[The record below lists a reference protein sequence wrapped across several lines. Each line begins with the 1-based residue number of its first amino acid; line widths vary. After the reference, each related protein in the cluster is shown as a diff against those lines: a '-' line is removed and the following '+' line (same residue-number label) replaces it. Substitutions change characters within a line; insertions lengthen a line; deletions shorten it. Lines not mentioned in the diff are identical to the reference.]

1 MTKHK
6 DEYRKGGHNGSRT
19 GPATVNFHNEEVPP
33 TRALIVHLSLRTA
46 VSENSDQQRTVDA
59 DLAEITGLALAIEL
73 EIVETSIV
81 SLRQVS
87 PATYL
92 GTGKVNEIEQ
102 LVATDDIE
110 LVVTNTQLSPGQQ
123 RNLEKAWNCKVLD
136 RTGLILEIFG
146 RRAQTR
152 EGRLQVELAHLAYQR
167 SRLVRSWTHLERQR
181 GGSGTVGGPGE
192 TQKESDRR
200 ALQTRMK
207 KLETQLEKVRKTRG
221 LHRKS
226 RQKVP
231 FPVVAL
237 VGYTNAGKST
247 LFNYVTT
254 GNVLAKDLLF
264 ATLDPTMR
272 KLELP
277 RGRKVILS
285 DTVGFIADLPTQLVA
300 AFRATLEEVLSADLI
315 VHVRDIAHQDTEIQ
329 RVDVLKVLGD
339 LGVTDKQRSQMVE
352 VWNKSDLLDEE
363 ELLQRCNLLE
373 RTDNT
378 IIISSLTGQ
387 GINELLDVIELS
399 IGKNDDILTFS
410 LPLSQGADLAWVYE
424 HGDVLE
430 RTDSKD
436 GTMARLSARFPS
448 TRIEVARKKFETNS
462 LN

>member
-1 MTKHK
+1 MTKNTE
-6 DEYRKGGHNGSRT
+6 DSRKPGHRDS
-19 GPATVNFHNEEVPP
+19 ASVNFHNEEVPA
-33 TRALIVHLSLRTA
+33 TRALIVHLSMRDA
-46 VSENSDQQRTVDA
+46 PRANPADQRSVEA

-73 EIVETSIV
+73 EIAETVVV

-92 GTGKVNEIEQ
+92 GAGKVKEIKQ
-102 LVATDDIE
+102 LVAADDVE

-123 RNLEKAWNCKVLD
+123 RNLEKAWHCKVLD

-181 GGSGTVGGPGE
+181 GGSSTVGGPGE

-200 ALQTRMK
+200 DLQTRMK
-207 KLETQLEKVRKTRG
+207 KLELQLDKVKKTRG

-231 FPVVAL
+231 YPVVAL

-272 KLELP
+272 KLDLP
-277 RGRKVILS
+277 HGRRVILS

-329 RVDVLKVLGD
+329 RVDVLKVLSD
-339 LGVTDKQRSQMVE
+339 LGVTEKERDQMLE
-352 VWNKSDLLDEE
+352 VWNKADLLDEE
-363 ELLQRCNLLE
+363 ELLLRHNSTVRNE
-373 RTDNT
+373 NT

-387 GINELLDVIELS
+387 GIDTLLEKIETTLA
-399 IGKNDDILTFS
+399 KNDDILTFS
-410 LPLSQGADLAWVYE
+410 LPLSHGADLAWVYE
-424 HGDVLE
+424 NGDVLE
-430 RTDSKD
+430 RTDSED
-436 GTMARLSARFPS
+436 GLVAQLSARFPP
-448 TRIEVARKKFETNS
+448 TRIEVARKRFETTK

>member
-6 DEYRKGGHNGSRT
+6 DEYRNGGHN

-33 TRALIVHLSLRTA
+33 TRALIVHLSLRNA

-123 RNLEKAWNCKVLD
+123 RNLEKIWNCKVLD

-207 KLETQLEKVRKTRG
+207 KLEAQLEKVKKTRG

-315 VHVRDIAHQDTEIQ
+315 IHIRDIAHQDTEIQ

-363 ELLQRCNLLE
+363 ELLQRRNLLE

-387 GINELLDVIELS
+387 GVNELLDVVELS
-399 IGKNDDILTFS
+399 LGKNDDILTFS

-436 GTMARLSARFPS
+436 GTMAQLSARFPS
-448 TRIEVARKKFETNS
+448 TRIEVARKKFETNN

>member
-1 MTKHK
+1 MR
-6 DEYRKGGHNGSRT
+6 EAPRAN
-19 GPATVNFHNEEVPP
+19 PA
-33 TRALIVHLSLRTA
+33 
-46 VSENSDQQRTVDA
+46 DQRSVEA

-73 EIVETSIV
+73 EIAETVVV

-92 GTGKVNEIEQ
+92 GAGKVKEIKQ
-102 LVATDDIE
+102 LVAADDVE

-123 RNLEKAWNCKVLD
+123 RNLEKAWHCKVLD

-181 GGSGTVGGPGE
+181 GGSSTVGGPGE

-200 ALQTRMK
+200 DLQTRMK
-207 KLETQLEKVRKTRG
+207 KLELQLDKVKKTRG

-231 FPVVAL
+231 YPVVAL

-272 KLELP
+272 KLDLP
-277 RGRKVILS
+277 HGRRVILS

-329 RVDVLKVLGD
+329 RVDVLKVLSD
-339 LGVTDKQRSQMVE
+339 LGVTEKERDQMLE
-352 VWNKSDLLDEE
+352 VWNKADLLDEE
-363 ELLQRCNLLE
+363 ELLLRHNSTVRNE
-373 RTDNT
+373 NT

-387 GINELLDVIELS
+387 GIDTLLEKIETTLA
-399 IGKNDDILTFS
+399 KNDDILTFS
-410 LPLSQGADLAWVYE
+410 LPLSHGADLAWVYE
-424 HGDVLE
+424 NGDVLE
-430 RTDSKD
+430 RTDSED
-436 GTMARLSARFPS
+436 GLVAQLSARFPP
-448 TRIEVARKKFETNS
+448 TRIEVARKRFETTK